1 MQTQAYF
8 ENIQDVII
16 RQIKSARHSIYV
28 AVAWLTDNTI
38 FTELCNKAKS
48 GLTVE
53 LLLINDTINNDLA
66 PFDHEQLKTCSG
78 RVFFIPPQIDGAIM
92 HHKFCIIDDC
102 TIITGSYNWSRKA
115 QINDENIVI
124 TNEACELG
132 AQFKKEFD
140 SIKSRITGPEKETV
154 IDFNK
159 IIKRLEVIK
168 NFAALEEKEEI
179 ASQIKKLKD
188 QALPPE
194 VNLIVLKLE
203 NGQFA
208 EALKLTDAFIKDK
221 NQIAIYDDVE
231 LFGLQLELRSLELQ
245 LNALE
250 NELVEA
256 EKLVH
261 EFLVRHT
268 KELGTLIIELLELRK
283 VTAKTEE
290 EKAEAEQDEETY
302 REGYEANKDTVIPEL
317 TVEEKKDLNK
327 IYREASMLC
336 HPDRFANEPLE
347 KQKKAEELFKELADA
362 YSNNDTKRVQG
373 ILQQLK
379 NGILSVDLQNAP
391 SKKDTIKVIL
401 ETLKNKAVAIT
412 QKIRELKGTEV
423 YTTATSNADWDAYFT
438 NAKID
443 LQKQIDNLN
452 SGRHE

>member
-8 ENIQDVII
+8 ENIQGVII
-16 RQIKSARHSIYV
+16 QQIKSARHSVYV

-38 FTELCNKAKS
+38 FTELCSKAKN

-53 LLLINDTINNDLA
+53 LLLVNDTINNDLA
-66 PFDHEQLKTCSG
+66 PFDHKRLEACGGK
-78 RVFFIPPQIDGAIM
+78 VFFIPQQIDGSIM

-115 QINDENIVI
+115 QFNDENIVV
-124 TNEACELG
+124 TSEACELG
-132 AQFKKEFD
+132 SQFKKEFE
-140 SIKSRITGPEKETV
+140 SIKSRIAGPEKEAI

-179 ASQIKKLKD
+179 TAQIKKLKD

-194 VNLIVLKLE
+194 VNTIVQKLE
-203 NGQFA
+203 LGQYA
-208 EALKLTDAFIKDK
+208 HALTLMDAFIKDK
-221 NQIAIYDDVE
+221 NRVAIYDDVE

-283 VTAKTEE
+283 VNAKTKEE
-290 EKAEAEQDEETY
+290 QTEAEQDEKSY
-302 REGYEANKDTVIPEL
+302 REGYEANKDTVIPVL
-317 TVEEKKDLNK
+317 TMEEKKDLNK
-327 IYREASMLC
+327 QYREASMLC
-336 HPDRFANEPLE
+336 HPDRFANEPIE
-347 KQKKAEELFKELADA
+347 KQKQAEEMFKELANA
-362 YSNNDTKRVQG
+362 YSNNDTKSVRD
-373 ILQQLK
+373 ILQKLK
-379 NGILSVDLQNAP
+379 KGILSVDPANAP
-391 SKKDTIKVIL
+391 SKKDTLKVML
-401 ETLKNKAVAIT
+401 ETMKDKAANIT
-412 QKIRELKGTEV
+412 QKIKELKTTET
-423 YTTATSNADWDAYFT
+423 YITASDNNDWDEYFAD
-438 NAKID
+438 AKVN
-443 LQKQIDNLN
+443 LQKQIENLKV
-452 SGRHE
+452 R